1 MRLSATDA
9 WHKAES
15 VMGHIQHLSL
25 ESLVKIDHFKRSH
38 QIFPPV
44 PSRRRKQNISR
55 SKGDRA
61 VAQQQSEVNYGDTA
75 LLEVRKKRRIG
86 RG

>member
-1 MRLSATDA
+1 
-9 WHKAES
+9 
-15 VMGHIQHLSL
+15 MGHIQHLSL